1 MEEYPLTLSQTNLLL
16 RLLSV
21 CGVATKG
28 LWGGEMRDILF
39 CFLLT
44 LLFVTAFTWGGLRER
59 DRNEIELK
67 ALQAQV
73 DKKYCEGEVT
83 YPELLEESRR

>member
-1 MEEYPLTLSQTNLLL
+1 MNENFSIMFFL
-16 RLLSV
+16 
-21 CGVATKG
+21 A
-28 LWGGEMRDILF
+28 
-39 CFLLT
+39 FLLMIGM
-44 LLFVTAFTWGGLRER
+44 FKWGETRELNKHR
-59 DRNEIELK
+59 IELK